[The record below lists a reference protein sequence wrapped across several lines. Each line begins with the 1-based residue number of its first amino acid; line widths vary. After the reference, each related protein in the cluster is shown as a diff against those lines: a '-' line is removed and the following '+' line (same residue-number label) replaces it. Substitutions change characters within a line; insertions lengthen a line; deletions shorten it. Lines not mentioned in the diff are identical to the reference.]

1 MTERELSA
9 EEVSAMAEGM
19 GHRVLPA
26 RLEELTAG
34 VNRLL
39 ALCATLDAFDPGGA
53 ERGRNDSISC
63 ASSRK
68 TSPRPRRPP
77 SASPPAGRE
86 P

>member
-53 ERGRNDSISC
+53 ERAETIDFLRLKPEDL
-63 ASSRK
+63 
-68 TSPRPRRPP
+68 
-77 SASPPAGRE
+77 PA